1 MRIVHFT
8 GAFLPHVG
16 GAEVVV
22 HNLALEQT
30 HMGHEVYVL
39 NWWSRSKNGIRK
51 CLPYRLLSLPPK
63 CRIDELFKRPWRR
76 VILSAWLAYLQRR
89 FRFDAWHL
97 HYAYPI
103 GSALPLLQARGI
115 EPVLTCHGIDVQT
128 LPSIHYGV
136 RLDPEIDREVT
147 RVLRRCKKLVAI
159 GSDMHREFL
168 EAGCEDARIFD
179 IPNGVS
185 LNQMNSIARDA
196 AARKIRSRYEIPPDV
211 PIILTVGRNHP
222 KKGYDLI
229 PAMIESLAREAKPF
243 VWLIVGPHC
252 ESISQMLAVRGLAE
266 HVRVVGSL
274 GLSEKPGTKTF
285 LFPSAEMVE
294 VFRAADL
301 YAFPTK
307 LEAMGLV
314 VLEAMAAG
322 LPVVTTRVPGVRD
335 LVDSGVNGY
344 LAREGDAQDMAQC
357 IRTLLLDPHLR
368 REMEAQS
375 LQKAQEYDWPRIAQ
389 RYVDLYW
396 RPCSDADG
404 KARAPSGG

>member
-16 GAEVVV
+16 GAEAVV

-30 HMGHEVYVL
+30 RMGHEAFVL
-39 NWWSRSKNGIRK
+39 NGWDRSKNAIRK
-51 CLPYRLLSLPPK
+51 YLPYRLLSLPPK
-63 CRIDELFKRPWRR
+63 CRIDELFNRPLRR
-76 VILSAWLAYLQRR
+76 MVLRAWLTYLQRR

-97 HYAYPI
+97 HYAYPV
-103 GSALPLLQARGI
+103 GSALPLLQAMGM

-128 LPSIHYGV
+128 LPSIRYGV

-147 RVLRRCKKLVAI
+147 RVLCRCKKLVAI

-168 EAGCEDARIFD
+168 QAGCETARIFD

-185 LNQMNSIARDA
+185 LDRMNSISRDT
-196 AARKIRSRYEIPPDV
+196 AARKIRSRYQIPPEV

-229 PAMIESLAREAKPF
+229 PAMIESLARTAQPF
-243 VWLIVGPHC
+243 VWLIVGPRC
-252 ESISQMLAVRGLAE
+252 ESISERLAARGLAE

-285 LFPSAEMVE
+285 LFPSPEMVE
-294 VFRAADL
+294 MFRAADL
-301 YAFPTK
+301 FAFPTK

-335 LVDSGVNGY
+335 LVESGVNGY
-344 LAREGDAQDMAQC
+344 LAREGDARDMAQY
-357 IRTLLLDPHLR
+357 IRTLLLDPRLR
-368 REMEAQS
+368 QAMEAKGR
-375 LQKAQEYDWPRIAQ
+375 QKAQEYDWPRIAQ

-396 RPCSDADG
+396 RPCS
-404 KARAPSGG
+404 

>member
-16 GAEVVV
+16 GAEAVV

-30 HMGHEVYVL
+30 RMGHEAYVL
-39 NWWSRSKNGIRK
+39 NWWGRSKNAIRK
-51 CLPYRLLSLPPK
+51 YLPYPLLSLPPK
-63 CRIDELFKRPWRR
+63 CRIDELFKRPLRR
-76 VILSAWLAYLQRR
+76 MVLSAWLTYLQRR

-103 GSALPLLQARGI
+103 GSALPLLQGMGM

-159 GSDMHREFL
+159 GSDMHRKFL
-168 EAGCEDARIFD
+168 EAGCEAARVFD

-185 LNQMNSIARDA
+185 LAQMNSISRDA
-196 AARKIRSRYEIPPDV
+196 AARKIRSQYRIPSNS

-229 PAMIESLAREAKPF
+229 PAMIESLARGARPF
-243 VWLIVGPHC
+243 VWLIVGPRC
-252 ESISQMLAVRGLAE
+252 ESISETLAARGLAE
-266 HVRVVGSL
+266 HVRIVGSL
-274 GLSEKPGTKTF
+274 GLGEKSGTKVF
-285 LFPSAEMVE
+285 MFPSPETAE

-301 YAFPTK
+301 FAFPTK

-322 LPVVTTRVPGVRD
+322 LPVVTTCVPGVRD
-335 LVDSGVNGY
+335 LVEDGVNGY
-344 LAREGDAQDMAQC
+344 LAREGDAQDMARY
-357 IRTLLLDPHLR
+357 IHALLLDPHLR
-368 REMEAQS
+368 QEMGAKG
-375 LQKAQEYDWPRIAQ
+375 LQKAQEYDWTRVAQ
-389 RYVDLYW
+389 RYLTLYS
-396 RPCSDADG
+396 RPC
-404 KARAPSGG
+404 P

>member
-16 GAEVVV
+16 GAEAVV

-30 HMGHEVYVL
+30 RLGHDVSVL
-39 NWWSRSKNGIRK
+39 SCWSRPTRAIRAH
-51 CLPYRLLSLPPK
+51 LPYRVLSLPPK
-63 CRIDELFKRPWRR
+63 YTMDKIFKRPLRR
-76 VILSAWLAYLQRR
+76 MILSAWLAYLQRR
-89 FRFDAWHL
+89 FRFDVWHL

-103 GSALPLLQARGI
+103 GSALPLLQSTGM
-115 EPVLTCHGIDVQT
+115 EPVLTCHGIDVQI

-168 EAGCEDARIFD
+168 EAGCEAARIFD

-185 LNQMNSIARDA
+185 LDQMNSISRDA
-196 AARKIRSRYEIPPDV
+196 AARKIRSQYRIPSNSPL
-211 PIILTVGRNHP
+211 ILTVGRNHP

-229 PAMIESLAREAKPF
+229 PAMIESLAREARPF

-252 ESISQMLAVRGLAE
+252 ESISERLAVRGLAE
-266 HVRVVGSL
+266 HIRVVGSL

-285 LFPSAEMVE
+285 LFPSTEMVE

-301 YAFPTK
+301 FAFPTK

-335 LVDSGVNGY
+335 LVESGVNGY
-344 LAREGDAQDMAQC
+344 LAREGDAQDMAQY

-368 REMEAQS
+368 QEMEAKS
-375 LQKAQEYDWPRIAQ
+375 LQKAQEYDWPRIVQ
-389 RYVDLYW
+389 RYVDLYA
-396 RPCSDADG
+396 RPCS
-404 KARAPSGG
+404 